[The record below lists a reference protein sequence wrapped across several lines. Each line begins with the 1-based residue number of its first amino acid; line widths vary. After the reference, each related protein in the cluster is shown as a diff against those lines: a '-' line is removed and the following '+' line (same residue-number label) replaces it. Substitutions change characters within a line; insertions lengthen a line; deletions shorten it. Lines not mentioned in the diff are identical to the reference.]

1 MSSFAWTLPSPG
13 ATAGLPAQDQA
24 TATQQIFG
32 RDIWLD
38 VRAAAPEYVVT
49 AAGDWA
55 LVEGREALKQSL
67 IRRLITDPGEWATL
81 PGYGVGARRFVKARD
96 TQAKRDE
103 LAERIRAQ
111 FGRDARVER
120 VDSITITALASGDGL
135 RVLVLVTPR
144 GELQRGGSLSLDT
157 EVT

>member
-1 MSSFAWTLPSPG
+1 MSGYSWTLPSSSAG
-13 ATAGLPAQDQA
+13 FGLPAQDQA
-24 TATQQIFG
+24 TATQRLFG

-81 PGYGVGARRFVKARD
+81 PGYGVGAQQFVKARN
-96 TQAKRDE
+96 TAAKRDE
-103 LAERIRAQ
+103 LTERIRAQ
-111 FGRDARVER
+111 FSRDARVER

-144 GELQRGGSLSLDT
+144 GELQRGGSLSLDV
-157 EVT
+157 EIA